1 MLHSMTGFGRCFLEN
16 ERHTQVW
23 EVRSVNG
30 RRLDIR
36 WKLPAKA
43 RVFETA
49 LEKRVKAR
57 ALRGSLDISLY
68 LQTRRTSIQS
78 MHLNEDLADAM
89 LNALSEYADSRGDA
103 FDPDYSRLLAVPS
116 LWEENAGDADD
127 EILHD
132 LETGLDDALD
142 DWDEAR
148 ITEGA
153 ALEKDLLS
161 RILRMEEWTRIL
173 MERAPAVKEERFALV
188 RGRLDE
194 MLEQHGGNLDEG
206 RFLQEIVLLADK
218 LDVSEELVRL
228 SAHLERLRELPG
240 TDRDVG
246 RKLDFTLQECFR
258 EVATCGN
265 KIQDAQLARL
275 IVDMKNELEKCRE
288 QAQNIE

>member
-1 MLHSMTGFGRCFLEN
+1 MTGFGRCFLEN

-23 EVRSVNG
+23 EIRSVNG

-43 RVFETA
+43 AALEAA

-57 ALRGSLDISLY
+57 ALRGSLDISLH
-68 LQTRRTSIQS
+68 LQTRHAGAQTVSF
-78 MHLNEDLADAM
+78 NEDLADAA
-89 LNALSEYADSRGDA
+89 LNALAEYADSRGDP
-103 FDPDYSRLLAVPS
+103 FDPDYSRLIAVPA
-116 LWEENAGDADD
+116 LWEANAADADGDD
-127 EILHD
+127 EILRD
-132 LETGLDDALD
+132 LELGLDDALN

-153 ALEKDLLS
+153 ALEKELLA
-161 RILRMEEWTRIL
+161 RILRMEQWTHIL
-173 MERAPAVKEERFALV
+173 KERAPIIKEERFAQV
-188 RGRLDE
+188 RERLE
-194 MLEQHGGNLDEG
+194 AALEQLGSSLDEG

-218 LDVSEELVRL
+218 LDVSEELARL
-228 SAHLERLRELPG
+228 SAHLERLRELTG
-240 TDRDVG
+240 TERDAG

-258 EVATCGN
+258 EINTCGN

-288 QAQNIE
+288 QAQNME